1 MVLALGRTVRLPSWL
16 ALTSQLHPD
25 LVCARLDWSTP
36 LLARPSPH
44 DQRQKRF
51 ARDVRVLP
59 DGPGGKSLRYHELRL
74 VFNQASSPVKIVH
87 IAPRQLRGG
96 NEATYGAARS
106 RGLEANANLG
116 TGAALPGNLQIGV
129 TSTRGREE
137 TIEFVISSQTTSIGE
152 GTNTARITSHAPDAE
167 RGLDHHVGLAFVVEC
182 APSEPV
188 SIAFSTKIEPNG
200 DVRAL
205 FPQVADSAQAKIV
218 GVHEL
223 TLAHDYKRVSDK
235 ILDVF
240 SLDEGVRR
248 VHGDPV

>member
-1 MVLALGRTVRLPSWL
+1 MPVSVGR
-16 ALTSQLHPD
+16 
-25 LVCARLDWSTP
+25 C
-36 LLARPSPH
+36 
-44 DQRQKRF
+44 
-51 ARDVRVLP
+51 RVLL
-59 DGPGGKSLRYHELRL
+59 GLRLTIESTKGAGARFERHADASAKKALDYHQLRL
-74 VFNQASSPVKIVH
+74 VFSQASSSVKVVH
-87 IAPRQLRGG
+87 IAPRTLKGSLD
-96 NEATYGAARS
+96 ASYGLTRS
-106 RGLEANANLG
+106 RGLEGTATLG
-116 TGAALPGNLQIGV
+116 TGSALPGSFEVGV

-137 TIEFVISSQTTSIGE
+137 KITFETSSQTTSIGE
-152 GTNTARITSHAPDAE
+152 GTNTATIFSHPAPG